1 MAAPPIPLV
10 AAQGSPFDIGRCHGT
25 ALGPALRA
33 FLDDGLGRLDQ
44 LLRAPVPRD
53 GLRAVIEPYGAA
65 IASATPDLAEEI
77 EGLAEG
83 AAISWHDAVL
93 LQVRREVMGYQK
105 VPSAG
110 DCTTYARVAGGPW
123 GEPVLAQ
130 TIDLSGNL
138 DDQIAVLHISPA
150 ATARKVLVLS
160 FAGLLGY
167 LGINSS
173 GLAVGLNLV
182 LGGDW
187 RPGVPPYLAIRHV
200 LEVADSVEAAVK
212 VLSSLPLAS
221 SRSIMLCGGQE
232 AGYAEVLGDELRFTA
247 ASQPVHTNHYLDA
260 GFAHADEINV
270 FAGNSSRQRLDACR
284 RALADLPPDADA
296 ERHFGILSAPPICVG
311 DTGDIRRERTVA
323 AVVALPARGELHVR
337 PGDPSRS
344 ATQVFRLGQT
354 EVSALWPWEAR

>member
-1 MAAPPIPLV
+1 MAMPPIPFV
-10 AAQGSPFDIGRCHGT
+10 AARGRPSDIGRCHGT

-44 LLRAPVPRD
+44 LLPAPVTREA
-53 GLRAVIEPYGAA
+53 LRPVIEPYGAA
-65 IASATPDLAEEI
+65 IASAVPDLAEEI
-77 EGLAEG
+77 GGLAEG
-83 AAISWHDAVL
+83 AAISWHDALL
-93 LQVRREVMGYQK
+93 LQVRREVIGYQK

-110 DCTTYARVAGGPW
+110 DCTAYARIAAGPGE
-123 GEPVLAQ
+123 EPVLAQ
-130 TIDLSGNL
+130 TIDLNGNL

-150 ATARKVLVLS
+150 GSTRRTLVLS

-167 LGINSS
+167 LGMNSS

-182 LGGDW
+182 LGGSW

-200 LEVADSVEAAVK
+200 LDVADSVRAAVE
-212 VLSSLPLAS
+212 VLSSLPLTS
-221 SRSIMLCGGQE
+221 SRSIMLCDGEQ
-232 AGYAEVLGDELRFTA
+232 AGYAEVLGNELRFTP
-247 ASQPVHTNHYLDA
+247 ASQPVHTNHYLDS
-260 GFAHADEINV
+260 GFAQADEINV

-296 ERHFGILSAPPICVG
+296 EQHFAILSAPPICAA

-323 AVVALPARGELHVR
+323 AVVARPARSELHVR

-344 ATQVFRLGQT
+344 ASQVFRL
-354 EVSALWPWEAR
+354 WPQEAP